1 MRLTRNI
8 TDGMT
13 LTTESG
19 DQDLVVFFDE
29 SQATVVRDESG
40 DLLAVLD
47 ELNPDTL
54 PDGRVRLLSFYT
66 TE

>member
-1 MRLTRNI
+1 
-8 TDGMT
+8 MT

-29 SQATVVRDESG
+29 SQATVVGDESG
-40 DLLAVLD
+40 DLLAVFD

-66 TE
+66 TV